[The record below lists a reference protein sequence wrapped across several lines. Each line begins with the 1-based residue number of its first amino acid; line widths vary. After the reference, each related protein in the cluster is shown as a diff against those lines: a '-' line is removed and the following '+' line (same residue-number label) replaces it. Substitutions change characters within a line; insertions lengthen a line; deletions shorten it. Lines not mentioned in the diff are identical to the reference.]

1 MSTVIDNIRRLLTG
15 KQENPKLTP
24 AEVVE
29 DLERRFKELDGLSF
43 REVDEKLGVRATNR
57 SASGRGYMSPRFYK
71 RIPVQTPEQK
81 RKREEKATRILRGSG

>member
-1 MSTVIDNIRRLLTG
+1 MSTVIENIKRRLTG
-15 KQENPKLTP
+15 KHQNPDLTP

-43 REVDEKLGVRATNR
+43 REVDEKLGVRTTNR